1 MAGGIHAAFEDRTI
15 VVPLDV
21 ILPLRTLTADARK
34 SVRYRRVATSVAEV
48 GVIEP
53 IVVSP
58 DSGRNGIYLLL
69 DGHVRLE
76 ILRDR
81 GEREV
86 RCLVALQEDPFTYN
100 KRVSHLATI
109 QGHFMIMR
117 ALERG
122 VPEKK
127 IADALN
133 MDVARIRRQ
142 RTLLDGI
149 CKEAVDMLKDKQIPA
164 GVFPV
169 LKRMGPARQV
179 EAVEL
184 MASCGNYTNTY
195 ADALLAGTKQ
205 AELARPDKAK
215 KVRGLSAEQ
224 MAKMEREMQT
234 IQGNFK
240 AVETT
245 YGDDMLELVVASGYI
260 AKLLRNPQVE
270 RYLLE
275 RHSEILDEFRAIV
288 ATNALDQAA

>member
-1 MAGGIHAAFEDRTI
+1 MAGTVHIAFQDRT
-15 VVPLDV
+15 VVLPFDA
-21 ILPLRTLTADARK
+21 IMPLRTLAADVRK
-34 SVRYRRVATSVAEV
+34 SVRYKRVATSIAEV

-53 IVVSP
+53 LVVSP
-58 DSGRNGIYLLL
+58 DSGRAGAYLLL
-69 DGHVRLE
+69 DGHVRLA
-76 ILRDR
+76 ILRER
-81 GEREV
+81 GEREA
-86 RCLVALQEDPFTYN
+86 RCLVALEEDTFTYN
-100 KRVSHLATI
+100 KRVSHLATV
-109 QGHFMIMR
+109 QAHFMIMR

-122 VPEKK
+122 VSEQK

-133 MDVARIRRQ
+133 LDVARIRRQ

-149 CKEAVDMLKDKQIPA
+149 CREAVDLLKDRQIPA

-169 LKRMGPARQV
+169 LKRMGAARQA

-184 MASCGNYTNTY
+184 MASCGNFTTSY

-215 KVRGLSAEQ
+215 RVRGLSAEQ

-245 YGDDMLELVVASGYI
+245 YGDDMLALVVASGYV
-260 AKLLRNPQVE
+260 AKILRNPEVE
-270 RYLLE
+270 RYLAQ
-275 RHSEILDEFRAIV
+275 RHPEILEEFRAVV
-288 ATNALDQAA
+288 ASNALDQAA